1 MTSGDGPAPPRPG
14 SRVLAG
20 IFLILTLAAV
30 QQARDFLL
38 PVVTALLLFFVL
50 MPLHRVL
57 QRVGVPAALSAGGLV
72 VSLMLAVSV
81 LFTTVSG
88 PVITAASDYP
98 RLAEKVTSKVRILRA
113 SFDPPAATPTAAP
126 PVQSPHRDPSL
137 NVAPTAPTARDEE
150 GDEGTNAL
158 MQSTANSALA
168 TLAGAPTVA
177 AQVGFALILLL
188 FLLSSSDLMY
198 LKIVQSFG
206 RFRDK
211 RAAYG
216 ALRRIEKHLGGY
228 LGTVTAINAGLGLVI
243 AGAMWALGM
252 PAPLVFGVL
261 AFAFNFIPYVGALV
275 GVAVAGLVAV
285 LTFDGWQTPLLVV
298 AVYAGLTSLEG
309 QLITPMLMARRMEMN
324 TVVLLTAA
332 AFWAWI
338 WGPAGMLI
346 AVPMMVALRV
356 IADEVPGWSRVA
368 LFLSAAADG
377 LPPADDPEA

>member
-14 SRVLAG
+14 SLVLTG

-57 QRVGVPAALSAGGLV
+57 QRVGVPATLSAGGLV

-88 PVITAASDYP
+88 PVIEAASDYP

-113 SFDPPAATPTAAP
+113 SFDPPAAAP
-126 PVQSPHRDPSL
+126 PVQSSYRDPSL
-137 NVAPTAPTARDEE
+137 NPPPAAPTADAEE
-150 GDEGTNAL
+150 DEGTSAL

-177 AQVGFALILLL
+177 AQVGFALILLF

-198 LKIVQSFG
+198 LKIVQSFA

-228 LGTVTAINAGLGLVI
+228 LGTVTAINAVLGLVI

-261 AFAFNFIPYVGALV
+261 AFAFNYIPYVGALV

-356 IADEVPGWSRVA
+356 IADELPGWSRVA

-377 LPPADDPEA
+377 PPPADDPEA